1 MEELTITIPIARFEQ
16 LVRSEQDARF
26 LKSILKSKKDNF
38 RSIDHDEVAMLCE
51 IYIGGDSE

>member
-1 MEELTITIPIARFEQ
+1 MDELTITIPIARFEQ

-26 LKSILKSKKDNF
+26 LKSYLKSKKDNF
-38 RSIDHDEVAMLCE
+38 RIIDTDDLRMLCE

>member
-1 MEELTITIPIARFEQ
+1 MDELTITIPIARFEQ

-26 LKSILKSKKDNF
+26 LKSYIKSKKDNF
-38 RSIDHDEVAMLCE
+38 RSIDHDEVVMLCE